1 MRQFCKRSFSF
12 LMSLCMLF
20 TLIPAGAVEPE
31 TAYDAGESTFD
42 FEAAKYSVKENE
54 GEISVKI
61 LRRGDAN
68 APVNVALKAADFL
81 AEYGRDYE
89 ILLDGEAFSAQ
100 KGEIVDPSMFTFDSG
115 QPVGETEAVTETT
128 EPAAEAGE
136 AATETEEAATETAE
150 AVTET
155 EEAATETAETVTET
169 EEPAAEAGEAS
180 SETAETAMETEE
192 ASSET
197 AEAVTETEEA
207 ATETAE
213 TSTETEKAVTEAE
226 EAATETKEPAA
237 ETEEAATET
246 AEPVADTEPATETAE
261 TSTET
266 EEPATETAEA
276 VTEAEEAASE
286 TAETV
291 EEVSL
296 SNDAALAGVQF
307 AETAA
312 VSVETP
318 GVSFDVPTTEGET
331 AEPVADTEA
340 ATDTAE
346 PVADTDAATDAE
358 AVTDTAEPVA
368 DATEAV
374 DQTTET
380 PSRVYK
386 KSNSPLRDARDAY
399 LGVPEDE
406 NNQQTQDA
414 LEEITKNLHQ
424 FFEDAQ
430 GAQGIVYFA
439 PGVTER
445 VLTVRVMDNDT
456 ADGPRMFLMSL
467 LGTDSDRAAV
477 ALNNNVVV
485 TIEDDEA
492 YEPSTF
498 SLSASA
504 KTLTADKPTATV
516 KVSRTG
522 GLQYF
527 STAYV
532 STVAE
537 TALSG
542 AYEKL
547 NYREVGFIPGQTEA
561 EVTVTAK
568 EFSGGTFGLR
578 LEAREPD
585 STREHYLT
593 FTIEEL
599 EEPRTDDETA
609 VLQDA
614 DGDILGSWAKGYYA
628 FYDGSEAGSWGHVTN
643 GGNRNNRAEA
653 GYDDLYVANY
663 NKGQYSMLY
672 STRTFNLTGVKRMDG
687 RMKVRGNG
695 KKKWTFF
702 GVSNNQDWNVTSA
715 AGCYDVGGNTPEGG
729 YIYPDIYDV
738 ASMRGEYYVKF
749 GTQNNG
755 DDAEAYLDE
764 FSFYYLQYTFQL
776 EDSPRNFERQL
787 YDFSQSTN
795 EGPPLTSGIYYEGE
809 SSTSYN
815 PGPVKI
821 EYDNGGQKRD
831 VKAFYANANQTV
843 TFRASEEARNRG
855 YELEGLY
862 FVKRD
867 HYNGVSAGT
876 LWDKTG
882 YTNINNRMFYYVQAD
897 NGIITRTLGPDFIE
911 ELIGQGVVNARQEG
925 EYESIRIF
933 PRYKQPMAEVCFEN
947 TDRPA
952 NASKAYD
959 ASHLASHFAN
969 VVEAY
974 ESQRP
979 KDAYWTGMERKTN
992 DDGVTYYSTTVPKGS
1007 VVRVKSIPSADRVA
1021 GGVIWQENR
1030 SGGQSGQTYYK
1041 AGDTIVSGRYAE
1053 GQTLTEADLTMAD
1066 IVVNGDVTLR
1076 PKTGEQTFYVGW
1088 FPGKSLPNE
1097 FEKLRVEL
1105 PGSGTEAD
1113 PYLISSSGDWN
1124 KFCDALE
1131 DNDTWNRFIGKTV
1144 KLTNDITA
1152 TRMAGNAYH
1161 DFCGTFDGDGHT
1173 ITVRFS
1179 SAEEGA
1185 ALFHYVSEYPVIKNL
1200 RVAGSISTSA
1210 KYAGGIVGLGYGQLT
1225 LTNCRSSVTINS
1237 SVNGDGTHGGLIG
1250 VVYSPYTITGCVFD
1264 GRITGWNTTTYGW
1277 NTTTHSCGGFVG
1289 WNAGS
1294 ITIKDCLYNP
1304 SLQTVSNN
1312 NSATFARN
1320 WSETPTNSYYVRSLG
1335 AEQGQQAY
1343 AIAAGNNVTIDY
1355 GAPVTNYDA
1364 SGLAAYANGL
1374 MCDGVFYA
1382 GEGESVTFSLS
1393 GADDFRASAG
1403 TLTKSGSNYS
1413 LTMPAGDVV
1422 ITTSSDTTSGRFPG
1436 SGTEADPYLI
1446 SSSGDWYKFCDA
1458 LEDND
1463 TWNRFIGKTVKL
1475 TNDISVFRM
1484 AGEPYHDF
1492 CGTFDGNGH
1501 TLSLYCTTTEEGAA
1515 PFHYVSEYPVI
1526 KNLRVAGTI
1535 NTSGKY
1541 AGGIVGFGYGQL
1553 TLTNCRCSINI
1564 NSSVNGDGI
1573 HGGLIGVVYSPYTI
1587 TGCVF
1592 DGQMLGANTHS
1603 CGGFVGWN
1611 NSSVTIKD
1619 CLYNPYDQTVSN
1631 TNSTTFVRNWNGTP
1645 TNSYYV
1651 RPLGEAQGQQAY
1663 SVTAKSNITLAYG
1676 SPAVTYNVSGI
1687 SSYGKGLLFDGVFYA
1702 GKDDKVT
1709 MFPSSLL
1716 PSGHIIDR
1724 FNASAGQFTDYGGSY
1739 VLTMPDSN
1747 VTVEA
1752 TFKPGDRTHNLEN
1765 LVFDASNNVTERIP
1779 GVNTADAN
1787 GAMNL
1792 ADPYLGKTYS
1802 LRATPPDGYYTLWVR
1817 MTGDTDN
1824 SGNISDIESI
1834 GRNANAN
1841 SDTEYLYGNTISVKL
1856 EQDNTRY
1863 YYQFLPTTSSAN
1875 ANAPVVTG
1883 QLLRQDTTLMNLVKR
1898 KPDSSPQTP
1907 VSGAYVNVA
1916 GYDGMTDAQGK
1927 YSIRLADAMP
1937 FAGNVSATFSKD
1949 GRTYYQAG
1957 KIEKYVTYVI
1967 PALEEFEAQSVSA
1980 EYAETGSIKDSTTI
1994 TSVEDTLSIT
2004 VEVSSKGTVIPT
2016 DAHFSLY
2023 NNGAERFSLDDRNGY
2038 TVTTR
2043 SSTVYGQTTLYA
2055 TISFNPRRDVNT
2067 GDALYVSFE
2076 DQSGVRYTPINVGYD
2091 FATPLSLKQFIFGMI
2106 GSPVLEDAITNS
2118 APVQLLGDPLGNID
2132 LGSVP
2137 GFDSIPGLDSVPGLS
2152 KIPQFKDTTY
2162 DYYPANVSEQDK
2174 EYYKKS
2180 KTAHTFGWSAN
2191 FSSDGEFDLSSDTG
2205 DEEFDDL
2212 MESLGDGAPSSGGGF
2227 SASGSYSFSITPE
2240 IGFRLT
2246 TSTINGQR
2254 DPSGNHY
2261 FEDLV
2266 FYVKLT
2272 FDVSAEATIST
2283 PIYIDILLG
2292 ARLSGNVAG
2301 IYHMYMAYTTSSEQ
2315 DGLLPFDSKN
2325 FGLFKTFP
2333 NNPVAREGYIFLNPQ
2348 IDLTLGVGIASCFIT
2363 GTAVFNFDI
2372 DFQFTEARINAY
2384 ADMTYS
2390 MDFGIQAFGIQIYHF
2405 ATPAIMNPTIK
2416 LFNTPGTD
2424 SHINFGY
2431 EVEQTMN
2438 AELMSAADDDIT
2450 QTRPVDRSY
2459 LANRTGWQVSDAVTL
2474 LDAEGSVEKELRN
2487 GTANNMQVQMIPIS
2501 DNDDLLMLFVDDA
2514 PERSTGNKRA
2524 VYYSI
2529 YSASG
2534 DSWSEPAIIHDDGTP
2549 DDYPTLQNLGNGK
2562 ILAAWSSAER
2572 EMPDD
2577 ANLETMASAMNIEV
2591 AFFDTSSRTF
2601 GEPAVL
2607 TKTTE
2612 ADYTAD
2618 IMPRAAY
2625 DPETDRVILY
2635 YTKTEYHN
2643 LETLS
2648 DYGEAESIIAYLF
2661 YENGTWSNTGDAY
2674 SADELEGF
2682 TEEEIAEYKSDWY
2695 GQRFLEA
2702 RLNLDSAAFPRIVSS
2717 DAIGYNGLA
2726 LFAYTVDWDNS
2737 LNTSN
2742 DRDVLLQIYDFEQN
2756 IFTHVIRVTKETGS
2770 YDLPK
2775 LARSNNSTYLFYGE
2789 KPQGDGEHGV
2799 IRSLDVT
2806 YVLQNELY
2814 ERVTD
2819 GENVYYVLRA
2829 TSDPVTSLD
2838 SGEVI
2843 AESKTVD
2850 IVGDIVTE
2858 CDTLSDYDAFVAD
2871 DGRMFLLW
2879 TDTRKDG
2886 EGRNIYASLF
2896 NTGDGIF
2903 EKEGQIWSAPVALTD
2918 GGRDTYFSGLGAAFV
2933 GNSVFL
2939 VSTKGSYAD
2948 ASANSIT
2955 QIRHTPFS
2963 KLVPDGDL
2971 TFDNPYAAAGDNVQ
2985 VTATLK
2991 NPGLETF
2998 VAGENGVRVT
3008 FQVNGANAAETVY
3021 RGNVAGGSSIE
3032 VTTNVE
3038 IPEGNAPTV
3047 SVSCNGASVS
3057 TALQRGAV
3065 MRVENET
3072 LSNTVDETRA
3082 TEFLYS
3088 AALSNEGN
3096 EPSGAVTLT
3105 VKSGETV
3112 LGEFTADVVQ
3122 PGERVPVEI
3131 VLDIPDSAW
3140 NINDEGVGTLKA
3152 DISARNGSKN
3162 FWFSNQDLSRQFD
3175 AEAIALMKQVKS
3187 VNSENVS
3194 IQTRELALLMPEIQG
3209 VDDGS
3214 VTVQWLSSD
3223 DEAIASIDRS
3233 NMILG
3238 VSPGATTLHGMV
3250 IPSTEVVVLNANGES
3265 VTEDWFS
3272 KIPESLQK
3280 PVTAQVT
3287 VLQGASE
3294 SGYTVAFNS
3303 DGGSDVDSVTVE
3315 SNGLVSEPD
3324 APSKKGYEFD
3334 GWYLN
3339 GQPYDFSSPVTGNIT
3354 LQAHWKKQSS
3364 SDSSGGAKKGCYVA
3378 TSVYGSYD
3386 CPEVWTLR
3394 RFRDEVLADTWY
3406 GRLFIRVYYAVSPT
3420 AVKLFGDCEW
3430 FRTFWRGRLDKMVDN
3445 LQSEGFEST
3454 PYEDT
3459 QW

>member
-1 MRQFCKRSFSF
+1 
-12 LMSLCMLF
+12 MLF

-68 APVNVALKAADFL
+68 APVNVAVKAADFL

-115 QPVGETEAVTETT
+115 QPVGETEESRTEATEAVTETEKT
-128 EPAAEAGE
+128 SAEAGE
-136 AATETEEAATETAE
+136 AATETEEAAAETEKAATETAE

-169 EEPAAEAGEAS
+169 EEPAAETGEAS
-180 SETAETAMETEE
+180 SETAETATETEE

-197 AEAVTETEEA
+197 AETATETEEASSETAETVTETEEPAAETEEA
-207 ATETAE
+207 ATETAEPVADTEAATDTAE

-246 AEPVADTEPATETAE
+246 AE
-261 TSTET
+261 
-266 EEPATETAEA
+266 A
-276 VTEAEEAASE
+276 VTETEEAASE

-307 AETAA
+307 AETPA

-318 GVSFDVPTTEGET
+318 GVSFDVPTTEGDT

-340 ATDTAE
+340 A
-346 PVADTDAATDAE
+346 
-358 AVTDTAEPVA
+358 TDTAEPVA

-568 EFSGGTFGLR
+568 AFTGGTFGLR

-585 STREHYLT
+585 STRKHYLT

-614 DGDILGSWAKGYYA
+614 DGDTLGRSSHSYVYFDSSDSADA
-628 FYDGSEAGSWGHVTN
+628 VTSWGSVRN
-643 GGNRNNRAEA
+643 GGNKNNRAEN
-653 GYDDLYVANY
+653 GYEELYVANL

-672 STRTFNLTGVKRMDG
+672 STETFNLTGVKNMFVYMTVG
-687 RMKVRGNG
+687 GG
-695 KKKWTFF
+695 GSKKWTFF
-702 GVSNNQDWNVTSA
+702 GVSDNRNWNVTSA
-715 AGCYDVGGNTPEGG
+715 KGCYDVGGNMNWRVCEIG
-729 YIYPDIYDV
+729 DV
-738 ASMRGEYYVKF
+738 ASMRGEHYVKF
-749 GTQNNG
+749 GTQCNG
-755 DDAEAYLDE
+755 NDAKAWVDE
-764 FSFYYLQYTFQL
+764 FWFDYLRYEFDL

-787 YDFSQSTN
+787 YDFSQSTQ
-795 EGPPLTSGIYYEGE
+795 GGAPLTSGIYYEGE

-862 FVKRD
+862 FVKRN
-867 HYNGVSAGT
+867 HYNDVSAGT

-882 YTNINNRMFYYVQAD
+882 YTNIHGNMVYYVQAT
-897 NGIITRTLGPDFIE
+897 NGTITRTLGPGFIE
-911 ELIGQGVVNARQEG
+911 ELIGEGVVNATQAG
-925 EYESIRIF
+925 DYESIRIF

-959 ASHLASHFAN
+959 GSHLASHFAN
-969 VVEAY
+969 VIEAY
-974 ESQRP
+974 DAYQNNTRQ
-979 KDAYWTGMERKTN
+979 KDAYWTGLEQKT
-992 DDGVTYYSTTVPKGS
+992 DDNNGVTYYSTTVPKGS

-1021 GGVIWQENR
+1021 GGAIWE
-1030 SGGQSGQTYYK
+1030 SGDQSGLTYHK
-1041 AGDTIVSGRYAE
+1041 AGDKIVSGRYAE
-1053 GQTLTEADLTMAD
+1053 GQTLTETDLTVSD

-1088 FPGKSLPNE
+1088 FPGADLPNE

-1105 PGSGTEAD
+1105 PGSGTASD

-1131 DNDTWNRFIGKTV
+1131 DNDNWDRFRGKTV
-1144 KLTNDITA
+1144 KLTADITA

-1200 RVAGSISTSA
+1200 RVAGSIATSA
-1210 KYAGGIVGLGYGQLT
+1210 KCAGGIVGLGYGQLT

-1264 GRITGWNTTTYGW
+1264 GRIMGWN
-1277 NTTTHSCGGFVG
+1277 THSCGGFVG

-1374 MCDGVFYA
+1374 MCNGVFYA

-1475 TNDISVFRM
+1475 TNDISVLRM

-1501 TLSLYCTTTEEGAA
+1501 TLTFHCTTTEEGAA

-1564 NSSVNGDGI
+1564 NSSINGDGI

-1651 RPLGEAQGQQAY
+1651 RTLGEAQGQQAY

-1702 GKDDKVT
+1702 GKDDGVT
-1709 MFPSSLL
+1709 MFPNSLV
-1716 PSGHIIDR
+1716 PSGSIVDR
-1724 FNASAGQFTDYGGSY
+1724 FNASAGQFTDYGGAY

-1802 LRATPPDGYYTLWVR
+1802 LRANPPDGYYTYWVR

-1824 SGNISDIESI
+1824 SGDISDIESI
-1834 GRNANAN
+1834 GRNANVN
-1841 SDTEYLYGNTISVKL
+1841 KDTEYLYGNTISVKL

-1863 YYQFLPTTSSAN
+1863 YYQFIPATSSAN

-1898 KPDSSPQTP
+1898 NTDSKPKMP

-1916 GYDGMTDAQGK
+1916 GYDGTTDAKGR

-1937 FAGNVSATFSKD
+1937 LAGNVSATFSKD

-1980 EYAETGSIKDSTTI
+1980 EYARTGSIKDSTTI
-1994 TSVEDTLSIT
+1994 TSAEDTLSIT
-2004 VEVSSKGTVIPT
+2004 VAVSSKGTVIPT
-2016 DAHFSLY
+2016 QAHFSLY

-2162 DYYPANVSEQDK
+2162 DYYPANVSEENK
-2174 EYYKKS
+2174 EYFKKS
-2180 KTAHTFGWSAN
+2180 KTAHTLGWSAN
-2191 FSSDGEFDLSSDTG
+2191 FSSDGEFDLSADTG
-2205 DEEFDDL
+2205 DEAFDDL

-2246 TSTINGQR
+2246 TSTINGQI
-2254 DPSGNHY
+2254 DPSGKHY

-2315 DGLLPFDSKN
+2315 DGLLPYDSQN

-2390 MDFGIQAFGIQIYHF
+2390 MDFGIQAFGIQIFHF

-2416 LFNTPGTD
+2416 LFNTPGTN

-2635 YTKTEYHN
+2635 YTKTEYHD

-3175 AEAIALMKQVKS
+3175 AEAIALMTQVTS
-3187 VNSENVS
+3187 VRSENVS